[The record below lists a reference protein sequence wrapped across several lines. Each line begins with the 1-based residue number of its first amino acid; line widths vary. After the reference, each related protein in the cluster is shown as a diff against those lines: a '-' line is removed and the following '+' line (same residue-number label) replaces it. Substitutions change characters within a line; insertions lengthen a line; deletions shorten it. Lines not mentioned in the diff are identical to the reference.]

1 MNEPLIE
8 VLRWNSAQDRGYKGL
23 QSILYFN

>member
-8 VLRWNSAQDRGYKGL
+8 VLRWNSAQDRGYKHNKGL
-23 QSILYFN
+23 QSIL